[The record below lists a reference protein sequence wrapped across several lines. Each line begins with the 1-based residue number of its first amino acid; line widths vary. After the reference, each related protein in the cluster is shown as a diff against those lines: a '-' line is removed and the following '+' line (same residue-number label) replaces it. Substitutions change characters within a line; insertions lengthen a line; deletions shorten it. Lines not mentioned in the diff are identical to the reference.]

1 MGIRHVIRAH
11 EGHGRI
17 IEKCLF
23 MENCVIRIFRSDSG
37 NCGWPPAHIFSTIS
51 SSRSRTAK
59 SCSSKIP
66 DPTMQTMSEQ
76 RAAVA
81 AIAIAAFQIG
91 KISLL
96 LSKLLQ
102 SIFLHSARLTWKS
115 SRPCGVC
122 TVQYNHMRSIDI
134 TWTKSLH
141 RKTKQKN
148 TTTANI
154 ECFGFCR

>member
-37 NCGWPPAHIFSTIS
+37 NCGWAPVHTIFHHQFIQVKDSEIMLFE
-51 SSRSRTAK
+51 
-59 SCSSKIP
+59 IP

-115 SRPCGVC
+115 SMRCVC
-122 TVQYNHMRSIDI
+122 TLYNHMRSIDI